1 MKSSPSLLAA
11 LALCT
16 SFAAACTPTVNVATE
31 RPIEININVNHEVRI
46 KLDDNV
52 KTAIAGERMAARGVA
67 PRGVEDDLAEIWEDA
82 GEVARVKGSGAV
94 GERADGYLGIVTPPN
109 PDAQKLIDRVDAAR
123 RVFYDRVAK
132 QNAAPLGEVEKLAG
146 ANRLLDAAVGDW
158 IQPPNVGWMI
168 KQDDTVVK
176 IEG

>member
-1 MKSSPSLLAA
+1 MKLSTSLFAG

-46 KLDDNV
+46 KLDDDV

-82 GEVARVKGSGAV
+82 GEVSRAKSSGAS
-94 GERADGYLGIVTPPN
+94 GERADGYLGIVKPPN
-109 PDAQKLIDRVDAAR
+109 PDAQKLIDRVNAAR
-123 RVFYDRVAK
+123 RVFYERVAR
-132 QNAAPLGEVEKLAG
+132 QNGVPLGEVEKLAG
-146 ANRLLDAAVGDW
+146 ANRLLDAATGDW
-158 IQPPNVGWMI
+158 IQPPNVGWMV
-168 KQDDTVVK
+168 KQDDTVVR
-176 IEG
+176 IES